1 MIEFQRNFLT
11 PDLYQKVEYY
21 CYRADYYYGEQ
32 DNPNQI
38 PTGLVHDLNLDSEIV
53 GYFPKEKNNIPL
65 YRVYINLFNPGEKPH
80 FHIDGNGYTS
90 LFYINN
96 DPYYLDEGGCT
107 EILTHEDYI
116 TSILPMRNSLVT
128 FEAKLKH
135 RATSFKTLPR
145 FTLALKYEHY
155 TPVSPINS

>member
-32 DNPNQI
+32 DNPQQI
-38 PTGLVHDLNLDSEIV
+38 PTGLVHDLKLDSEIV

-80 FHIDGNGYTS
+80 FHIDGVGYTS
-90 LFYINN
+90 LFYLQQLLLNQY
-96 DPYYLDEGGCT
+96 PYLLLDHDNQPRQPST
-107 EILTHEDYI
+107 VRNLSVLKLIILQQKYF
-116 TSILPMRNSLVT
+116 SSYW
-128 FEAKLKH
+128 
-135 RATSFKTLPR
+135 TL
-145 FTLALKYEHY
+145 
-155 TPVSPINS
+155 